1 MTSPTLASARK
12 PAINPALIRLLVASL
27 AIALFIWGG
36 TRSWRAK
43 SAAQRDLDR
52 ANATLASF
60 AELRRKYQPA
70 VAAESI
76 SWRRTWMAVLELGVV
91 GDERMTMAH
100 SITRSAEAAGLRD
113 VRVLLTPSDT
123 TGSDQRLHTEG
134 VRRKSAPFGIT
145 VQSHGGL
152 RPVVAFL
159 GLLPPSVA
167 ATHIDLARQD
177 GGTNSITLAV
187 YELQVANNPP
197 MPPMSVVSAPMTP
210 PPNPGATGFAAQ
222 LGRDPLLTNEIAVA
236 KPSGTPTVS
245 QTTGPHGQ
253 ERRLT
258 AILIADDRPV
268 AVINDKVVE
277 VGASLP
283 DGARVSRI
291 QADRVWLVEPTGAW
305 RVLTLAERAP

>member
-1 MTSPTLASARK
+1 MTSPATASAK
-12 PAINPALIRLLVASL
+12 KAVDPAILRLLVATL
-27 AIALFIWGG
+27 AVALFAWGG

-43 SAAQRDLDR
+43 SAVQRDLDH
-52 ANATLASF
+52 ANTTLSSF
-60 AELRRKYQPA
+60 ADLRRKYQPA

-100 SITRSAEAAGLRD
+100 SITRSAESAGLRD
-113 VRVLLTPSDT
+113 VRVLITSADT
-123 TGSDQRLHTEG
+123 TGSDRRLSTEG

-167 ATHIDLARQD
+167 ATHIDVARQD

-187 YELQVANNPP
+187 YELQFANNPP
-197 MPPMSVVSAPMTP
+197 IPPMGVVSAPMTP
-210 PPNPGATGFAAQ
+210 QPDMAAAGISAQ
-222 LGRDPLLTNEIAVA
+222 LVRDPLITNEIAVA

-245 QTTGPHGQ
+245 KTTGPRGQ

-291 QADRVWLVEPTGAW
+291 QADRVWLVEPSGAW
-305 RVLTLAERAP
+305 RVLTLAERTP